1 MNARGFSLVE
11 VTVALLLLA
20 IATTAALGLALA
32 GFAATTEARRLE
44 LATAMAADLAGR
56 LRSLGTVD
64 WANLPAPGACLP
76 HCAPAQLA
84 AVEFAAWQ
92 GALAAAL
99 PGGRA
104 RLEGGVDA
112 WLLTVEWE
120 ESGASVREL
129 RWGMA
134 R

>member
-20 IATTAALGLALA
+20 TATVAALGLALG
-32 GFAATTEARRLE
+32 GFAATAESRRTE

-56 LRSLGTVD
+56 IRMLGEID
-64 WANLPAPGACLP
+64 WENLPAPGTCLP
-76 HCAPAQLA
+76 HCEAPELA
-84 AVEFAAWQ
+84 ALEFAAWQ

-99 PGGRA
+99 PGA
-104 RLEGGVDA
+104 QAWLEGGAEA
-112 WLLTVEWE
+112 WLLTLEWDE
-120 ESGASVREL
+120 TGDRRREL